1 MKNLYV
7 NVIILLYIKN
17 YYKIILQNYIIEL
30 INANTLISFHD
41 NLLNNSVSV
50 NYTNNEYFINSFEM
64 V

>member
-1 MKNLYV
+1 MKILYV